1 MKTTIDVS
9 ELQQAWL
16 SSASLQ
22 SLFEGGDPMEADT
35 LAMEDDEEQATG
47 QPDYDEEDAEAAN
60 MNVQDQDEDDGGEID
75 IDDFDDT
82 ADINQTF

>member
-1 MKTTIDVS
+1 
-9 ELQQAWL
+9 
-16 SSASLQ
+16 
-22 SLFEGGDPMEADT
+22 MEADT